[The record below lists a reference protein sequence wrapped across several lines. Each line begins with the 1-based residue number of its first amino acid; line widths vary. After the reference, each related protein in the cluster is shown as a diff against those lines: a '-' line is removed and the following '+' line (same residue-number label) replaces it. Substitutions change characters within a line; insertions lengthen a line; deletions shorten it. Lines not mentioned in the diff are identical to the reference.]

1 MKVDPARR
9 TNVSNTKRSK
19 SAAESADLAFTSVL
33 DAELKT
39 EQSTPNLKVSTVDAP
54 LPIEA
59 TKLDSDKRPASS
71 RAVLILD
78 RLEDI
83 RQGLLVGAISK
94 PKLQELAGAIK
105 ETREAAL
112 DPEMNDIL
120 DEIELRAKI
129 ELAKFEEG

>member
-19 SAAESADLAFTSVL
+19 GTVKSTDLAFTSVL
-33 DAELKT
+33 DAELRT
-39 EQSTPNLKVSTVDAP
+39 EQSTANLKVSRVDAL
-54 LPIEA
+54 LPVESA
-59 TKLDSDKRPASS
+59 TADSDRKEASS
-71 RAVLILD
+71 RASQILD

>member
-9 TNVSNTKRSK
+9 TSVSNIKRSK
-19 SAAESADLAFTSVL
+19 GAAESADLAFTSVL

-39 EQSTPNLKVSTVDAP
+39 EQSTPNLKVSTVDAL
-54 LPIEA
+54 LPVEA
-59 TKLDSDKRPASS
+59 ATADSDRKQASS
-71 RAVLILD
+71 RAAQILD

-94 PKLQELAGAIK
+94 PRLEELAGTIK
-105 ETREAAL
+105 ESRASAL
-112 DPEMNDIL
+112 DPVISDIL

-129 ELAKFEEG
+129 ELAKFEDG

>member
-19 SAAESADLAFTSVL
+19 GTAKSTDLAFTSVL
-33 DAELKT
+33 DAELRP
-39 EQSTPNLKVSTVDAP
+39 EQSTTNLKVSTVDAL
-54 LPIEA
+54 LPVEPPTA
-59 TKLDSDKRPASS
+59 DSDKKNASS
-71 RAVLILD
+71 RAARILD

-94 PKLQELAGAIK
+94 PRLEELAGTIK
-105 ETREAAL
+105 ETRETAL
-112 DPEMNDIL
+112 YPAMSDIL

-129 ELAKFEEG
+129 ELAKLEES